1 MISVYDSTEKSFATN
16 GNKILHPR
24 KALIRKEDNGDYYL
38 DLKDKIDYLE
48 YYQAGLIIRVPTP
61 WGYQAF
67 RLTNPNIENDSITV
81 RAYHV
86 YFDSKNYII
95 KDSYVVDKNC
105 NDALDHLNMVCDTIS
120 PFTTISD
127 VNSVNSYRC
136 VRKSLEEAISEVVDR
151 WGGHLVRDNF
161 NIAIRSK
168 IGQDRGVTLSYA
180 KNISKI
186 TQKEVWDDVVT
197 KILPVGKDG
206 LLLPETYLELE
217 EELYDI
223 PYTKVVSFDQSEITE
238 ENYTIDGVLDND
250 AYNTALINDLRY
262 KANLYLDENKLPKVN
277 YSVSAYINKVSDIGD
292 TIYVKHPKCKIDLT
306 TNVIAI
312 EYDCIQEKYTKIEFG
327 NFKNKLKNLI
337 QDISSNITSEVEKS
351 NAETVAKLQTELQ
364 DATNTIKNS
373 LSNSYCIYDGDKIMV
388 VDKLPKEE
396 AKYVLLISNGGIG
409 FSQTGINGTFNS
421 AWSIDGTLNMQQ
433 INVINLVA
441 DLIKGGTLKLGTN
454 LDEAGK
460 MELYDEANKLI
471 CKLDKTGLT
480 FFNEDN
486 SYILMNPDVG
496 FAGYD
501 VNGNKNYW
509 VDGDEFHQKKSVV
522 EEEITIAN
530 KLRMIDIETDT
541 NSGIGLVS
549 VANGG

>member
-61 WGYQAF
+61 WDYQAF

-337 QDISSNITSEVEKS
+337 QDISTNITSEVEKS

-549 VANGG
+549 VVNGG

>member
-38 DLKDKIDYLE
+38 DLKDKIDHLE

-337 QDISSNITSEVEKS
+337 QDISTNITSEVEKS

-549 VANGG
+549 VVNGG

>member
-337 QDISSNITSEVEKS
+337 QDISTNITSEVEKS

>member
-105 NDALDHLNMVCDTIS
+105 NDALDHLNMACDTIS

-136 VRKSLEEAISEVVDR
+136 VRKSLEEAISEIVER
-151 WGGHLVRDNF
+151 WGGHLVRNNF
-161 NIAIRSK
+161 NIEIRSK
-168 IGQDRGVTLSYA
+168 IGQDRGITLSYA

-409 FSQTGINGTFNS
+409 FSKTGINGTFNS

-549 VANGG
+549 VMNGG

>member
-277 YSVSAYINKVSDIGD
+277 YSVSAYIKVSDIGD

-337 QDISSNITSEVEKS
+337 QDISTNITSEVEKS

-549 VANGG
+549 VVNGG

>member
-67 RLTNPNIENDSITV
+67 RLTNPNIENDNITV

-105 NDALDHLNMVCDTIS
+105 NDALDHLNMACDITS

-127 VNSVNSYRC
+127 VNSINSYRC
-136 VRKSLEEAISEVVDR
+136 VRKSLEEAISEIVER
-151 WGGHLVRDNF
+151 WGGHLVRNNF
-161 NIAIRSK
+161 NIEIRSK
-168 IGQDRGVTLSYA
+168 IGQDRGITLSYA

-250 AYNTALINDLRY
+250 TYNTALINDLRY

-409 FSQTGINGTFNS
+409 FSKTGINGTFNS

>member
-105 NDALDHLNMVCDTIS
+105 NDALDHLNMACDTIS

-136 VRKSLEEAISEVVDR
+136 VRKSLEEAISKVVDR

-337 QDISSNITSEVEKS
+337 QDISTNITSEVEKS

-549 VANGG
+549 VVNGG

>member
-337 QDISSNITSEVEKS
+337 QDISTNITSEVEKS

-549 VANGG
+549 VVNGG

>member
-1 MISVYDSTEKSFATN
+1 M
-16 GNKILHPR
+16 
-24 KALIRKEDNGDYYL
+24 
-38 DLKDKIDYLE
+38 
-48 YYQAGLIIRVPTP
+48 
-61 WGYQAF
+61 
-67 RLTNPNIENDSITV
+67 
-81 RAYHV
+81 
-86 YFDSKNYII
+86 
-95 KDSYVVDKNC
+95 
-105 NDALDHLNMVCDTIS
+105 
-120 PFTTISD
+120 
-127 VNSVNSYRC
+127 
-136 VRKSLEEAISEVVDR
+136 
-151 WGGHLVRDNF
+151 
-161 NIAIRSK
+161 
-168 IGQDRGVTLSYA
+168 
-180 KNISKI
+180 
-186 TQKEVWDDVVT
+186 
-197 KILPVGKDG
+197 
-206 LLLPETYLELE
+206 
-217 EELYDI
+217 
-223 PYTKVVSFDQSEITE
+223 
-238 ENYTIDGVLDND
+238 
-250 AYNTALINDLRY
+250 
-262 KANLYLDENKLPKVN
+262 
-277 YSVSAYINKVSDIGD
+277 
-292 TIYVKHPKCKIDLT
+292 
-306 TNVIAI
+306 IAI

>member
-16 GNKILHPR
+16 GIKILKPL
-24 KALIRKEDNGDYYL
+24 KALIRKEDNGDYYI
-38 DLKDKIDYLE
+38 DLKDKIDFID

-67 RLTNPNIENDSITV
+67 RLTNPNIENNKITA

-86 YFDSKNYII
+86 YFDSQNYII

-105 NDALDHLNMVCDTIS
+105 NDALDHLNMACDITS

-127 VNSVNSYRC
+127 ITTVNSYRC
-136 VRKSLEEAISEVVDR
+136 VRKSLEEAISDVIDR
-151 WGGHLVRDNF
+151 WGGHLVRDNY
-161 NIAIRSK
+161 NIAIREN
-168 IGQDRGVTLSYA
+168 IGQDRGVTLAYA

-186 TQKEVWDDVVT
+186 TQKENWDNVVT

-217 EELYDI
+217 EDLYDI
-223 PYTKVVSFDQSEITE
+223 PYTKVVSFDQNDITE
-238 ENYTIDGVLDND
+238 ENYTVDGVLDTEAYND
-250 AYNTALINDLRY
+250 ALEEDLRHQ
-262 KANLYLDENKLPKVN
+262 ATTYLEENKIPQVN
-277 YSVSAYINKVSDIGD
+277 YSVSAYLKDVSDVGD
-292 TIYVKHPKCKIDLT
+292 TIYVKHPKCKIDIT

-327 NFKNKLKNLI
+327 NFKSKLKNLI
-337 QDISSNITSEVEKS
+337 QDITSNITEEVDKS
-351 NAETVAKLQTELQ
+351 NTETVAKLQTELQ
-364 DATNTIKNS
+364 DATNQIKNS
-373 LSNSYCIYDGDKIMV
+373 LSDSYCIYDGDKILV

-396 AKYVLLISNGGIG
+396 AVNCLLISNGGIG
-409 FSQTGINGTFNS
+409 FSNTGINGTFSS

-441 DLIKGGTLKLGTN
+441 DLIKGGTLKLGSN
-454 LDEAGK
+454 LDESGK

-471 CKLDKTGLT
+471 CKIDKTGLT
-480 FFNEDN
+480 FYNEDG
-486 SYILMNPDVG
+486 SYILINPDVG
-496 FAGYD
+496 YAGYD
-501 VNGNKNYW
+501 STKNKTYW

-522 EEEITIAN
+522 EEEITFAQ
-530 KLRMIDIETDT
+530 KLRFVDIETDT
-541 NSGIGLVS
+541 NSGVGLVAM
-549 VANGG
+549 V

>member
-549 VANGG
+549 VVNGG

>member
-67 RLTNPNIENDSITV
+67 RLTNPNIENDNITV

-105 NDALDHLNMVCDTIS
+105 NDALDHLNMACDITS

-127 VNSVNSYRC
+127 VNSINSYRC
-136 VRKSLEEAISEVVDR
+136 VRKSLEEAISEIVER
-151 WGGHLVRDNF
+151 WGGHLVRNNF
-161 NIAIRSK
+161 NIEIRSK
-168 IGQDRGVTLSYA
+168 IGQDRGITLSYA

-238 ENYTIDGVLDND
+238 ENNTIDGVLDND

-337 QDISSNITSEVEKS
+337 QDISTNITSEVEKS

-549 VANGG
+549 VVNGG

>member
-24 KALIRKEDNGDYYL
+24 KALIRKEDNGDYHL

-105 NDALDHLNMVCDTIS
+105 NDALDHLNMGCDTIS

-337 QDISSNITSEVEKS
+337 QDISTNITSEVEKS

-549 VANGG
+549 VVNGG

>member
-105 NDALDHLNMVCDTIS
+105 NDALDHLNMACDTIS

-136 VRKSLEEAISEVVDR
+136 VRKSLEEAISKVVDR

-238 ENYTIDGVLDND
+238 ENYTIDSVLDND

-337 QDISSNITSEVEKS
+337 QDISTNITSEVEKS

-549 VANGG
+549 VVNGG

>member
-1 MISVYDSTEKSFATN
+1 
-16 GNKILHPR
+16 
-24 KALIRKEDNGDYYL
+24 
-38 DLKDKIDYLE
+38 
-48 YYQAGLIIRVPTP
+48 
-61 WGYQAF
+61 
-67 RLTNPNIENDSITV
+67 
-81 RAYHV
+81 
-86 YFDSKNYII
+86 
-95 KDSYVVDKNC
+95 
-105 NDALDHLNMVCDTIS
+105 MVCDTIS

>member
-16 GNKILHPR
+16 GIKILKPL

-38 DLKDKIDYLE
+38 DLKDKIDFID

-67 RLTNPNIENDSITV
+67 RLTNPDIENNKITV

-86 YFDSKNYII
+86 YFDSQNYII

-105 NDALDHLNMVCDTIS
+105 NDALDHLNMACDITS

-127 VNSVNSYRC
+127 ITTVNSYRC
-136 VRKSLEEAISEVVDR
+136 VRKSLEEAISEVIDR
-151 WGGHLVRDNF
+151 WGGHLVRNNY
-161 NIAIRSK
+161 NIAIREN
-168 IGQDRGVTLSYA
+168 IGQDRGVTLAYA

-186 TQKEVWDDVVT
+186 SQKENWDNVVT

-217 EELYDI
+217 EDLYDI
-223 PYTKVVSFDQSEITE
+223 PYTKVVSFDQNDITE
-238 ENYTIDGVLDND
+238 ENYTVDGVLDTEAYND
-250 AYNTALINDLRY
+250 ALEEDLRHQ
-262 KANLYLDENKLPKVN
+262 ATAYLEENKIPQVN
-277 YSVSAYINKVSDIGD
+277 YSVSAYLKDVSDVGD
-292 TIYVKHPKCKIDLT
+292 TIYVKHPKCKIDIT

-327 NFKNKLKNLI
+327 NFKSKLKNLI
-337 QDISSNITSEVEKS
+337 QDITSNITEEVDKS
-351 NAETVAKLQTELQ
+351 NNETVAKLQTELQ
-364 DATNTIKNS
+364 DATNQIKNS
-373 LSNSYCIYDGDKIMV
+373 LSDSYCIYDGDKILV

-396 AKYVLLISNGGIG
+396 AVNCLLISNGGIG
-409 FSQTGINGTFNS
+409 FSNTGINGTFSS

-441 DLIKGGTLKLGTN
+441 DLIKGGTLKLGSN

-471 CKLDKTGLT
+471 CKIDKTGLT
-480 FFNEDN
+480 FYNEDG
-486 SYILMNPDVG
+486 SYILINPDVG

-501 VNGNKNYW
+501 STNNKTYW

-522 EEEITIAN
+522 EEEITIAQ
-530 KLRMIDIETDT
+530 KLRFVDIETDT
-541 NSGIGLVS
+541 NSGIGLVAM
-549 VANGG
+549 V